1 MIILKVDLILQ
12 DFNTQNRNQ
21 EIHFPHNSRPSGSSV
36 THVRPKNRKTT
47 KKKKRFNQQP
57 NIRHAESLSSLGG
70 SGSGPVLMEAVDVM
84 DRSE

>member
-47 KKKKRFNQQP
+47 KKKKDSTNSQTSGTQNLSAAWVVLVLVLDRF
-57 NIRHAESLSSLGG
+57 
-70 SGSGPVLMEAVDVM
+70 
-84 DRSE
+84 